1 MKKLLSLSLLL
12 VISVLVSAASARPRP
27 EIMGISLDMKRDKA
41 LARLKSIGSLE
52 TETQKRQEVWAVRDA
67 N

>member
-1 MKKLLSLSLLL
+1 ML
-12 VISVLVSAASARPRP
+12 VISVLASVAAARPRP

-52 TETQKRQEVWAVRDA
+52 KETQKRQEVWTVRDA

>member
-1 MKKLLSLSLLL
+1 LPGR
-12 VISVLVSAASARPRP
+12 AP

-52 TETQKRQEVWAVRDA
+52 KETQKRQEVWTVRDA

>member
-27 EIMGISLDMKRDKA
+27 EIMGISLDMKRDKLW
-41 LARLKSIGSLE
+41 LA
-52 TETQKRQEVWAVRDA
+52 
-67 N
+67 